1 MPAVS
6 VHDTESGPGP
16 GDGANVGWLV
26 ASSTPKAD
34 STLLETHLLSKWFP
48 RRRTAAEIVMR
59 ADRTYLKA
67 VDSLSIAIRAG
78 EALGLAGESGSG
90 KTVTAEVIAGLQE
103 PTSGNVYFKGASM
116 TGRVP
121 GSRRAR
127 FRRSVSMVFQDP
139 FDSLNPHK
147 RVGKSVAEPLEIHKV
162 GTESERR
169 LRVMEALERVRLI
182 PAGGFIDK
190 YPFDLSGGERQ
201 RVAIARAL
209 MLDPQLLI
217 ADEPTTMLDVSVR
230 AGILNLIRD
239 LQRSTQLSLL
249 FISHDFTTLSY
260 VCDRI
265 AIMYLGHLVEVGP
278 AHRVMSERLHP
289 YTRALSSAIPVADP
303 RVERERVHLSIDEAG
318 SAVSEGCPFAARCPE
333 RMDVC
338 TSIRPEPL
346 SVERDH
352 WVACHLFQADR
363 RETLTAL

>member
-1 MPAVS
+1 MAP
-6 VHDTESGPGP
+6 
-16 GDGANVGWLV
+16 
-26 ASSTPKAD
+26 STPEAG
-34 STLLETHLLSKWFP
+34 STLLETHTLSKWFP
-48 RRRTAAEIVMR
+48 RRRTAAQILTR
-59 ADRTYLKA
+59 AGRNYLKA
-67 VDSLSIAIRAG
+67 VDNLSIAIRAG

-90 KTVTAEVIAGLQE
+90 KTVTAEVIAGLQQ

-121 GSRRAR
+121 RSRRAR

-139 FDSLNPHK
+139 FDSLNPQK
-147 RVGKSVAEPLEIHKV
+147 RVGKLVAEPLEIHKV
-162 GTESERR
+162 GTDAERR
-169 LRVMEALERVRLI
+169 RRVMEALERVRLI
-182 PAGGFIDK
+182 PADGFIDK

-239 LQRSTQLSLL
+239 LQKSTQMSLL

-278 AHRVMSERLHP
+278 AHRVMSERFHP

-303 RVERERVHLSIDEAG
+303 RVKRERVHLSIDEAG
-318 SAVSEGCPFAARCPE
+318 SAVSEGCPFAPRCPE
-333 RMDVC
+333 RMDIC
-338 TSIRPEPL
+338 TSVRPEPL
-346 SVERDH
+346 TVEQDH
-352 WVACHLFQADR
+352 WVACHLFGADR
-363 RETLTAL
+363 SPASTAV